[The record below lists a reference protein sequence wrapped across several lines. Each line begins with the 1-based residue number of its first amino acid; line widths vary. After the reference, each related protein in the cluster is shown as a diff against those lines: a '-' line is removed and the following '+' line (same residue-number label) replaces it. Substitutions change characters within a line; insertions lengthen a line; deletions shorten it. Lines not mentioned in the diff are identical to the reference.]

1 MELSKGDL
9 IIWVSEVHIVLINC
23 LLKQDNNDYN
33 TDQKKKK
40 KKPLF
45 LLHQKRNIIHCSYAY
60 FILIRMCFIALRC
73 FYLSSSNLFYN
84 LNYLENKTGEF

>member
-40 KKPLF
+40 KNLCFCYIRKETLF
-45 LLHQKRNIIHCSYAY
+45 IVHMLT
-60 FILIRMCFIALRC
+60 
-73 FYLSSSNLFYN
+73 LF
-84 LNYLENKTGEF
+84 

>member
-40 KKPLF
+40 NLCFCYIRKETLF
-45 LLHQKRNIIHCSYAY
+45 IVHMLT
-60 FILIRMCFIALRC
+60 
-73 FYLSSSNLFYN
+73 LF
-84 LNYLENKTGEF
+84 

>member
-40 KKPLF
+40 TFVFVTSEKKHYSLF
-45 LLHQKRNIIHCSYAY
+45 ICLLY
-60 FILIRMCFIALRC
+60 FNKNV
-73 FYLSSSNLFYN
+73 FYSSKMFLSL
-84 LNYLENKTGEF
+84 